1 MGYLFLLLN
10 ILDGLDAS
18 SNSILIDLMSSH
30 VEMNEKNN
38 NQKVR
43 AARVIGNETKI
54 RGHSGGLAREKI
66 TFTEQNEAMYTTIL
80 LKSKRFSFHNYL
92 Y

>member
-10 ILDGLDAS
+10 ILDGLDVS

-43 AARVIGNETKI
+43 AARVVTKP
-54 RGHSGGLAREKI
+54 RYVDTVGD
-66 TFTEQNEAMYTTIL
+66 
-80 LKSKRFSFHNYL
+80 
-92 Y
+92 